1 MTPRAGP
8 HKMEGEWGEERA
20 VTESSSGR
28 DAGRGTPPSPA
39 QGRHVSYHRLLEA
52 LHGPGCALCALR
64 HEAVDRYLDALLYE
78 QVNDS
83 GLRHALAR
91 SRGFC
96 RDHAWMLI
104 GFGDSLGTALLYR
117 DQVAHALGDVQQAA
131 REGRRPGRR
140 LWRGRAVSPAAV
152 LRTLRSA
159 AAPCPACAVAL
170 DAETRYLTLLLSG
183 LDEPEM
189 RRALERS
196 SFLCLPHLMRAL
208 DLARSPD
215 RSTVLLEMAESA
227 LRRLHDELTELIRK
241 RDYRFVH
248 EPRGQEQTSWVRA
261 VAHLVG
267 WWRQPSARRRLT
279 DPDAPL

>member
-1 MTPRAGP
+1 L
-8 HKMEGEWGEERA
+8 
-20 VTESSSGR
+20 TESSSGR
-28 DAGRGTPPSPA
+28 DAGRGAPPSPVR
-39 QGRHVSYHRLLEA
+39 GRHVSENRLLEA
-52 LHGPGCALCALR
+52 LRGPGCALCALR
-64 HEAVDRYLDALLYE
+64 HEAVDRYLDTLLYE
-78 QVNDS
+78 HVNDS
-83 GLRHALAR
+83 GLRQALAR

-117 DQVAHALGDVQQAA
+117 DQVAHALRDVQQAA

-140 LWRGRAVSPAAV
+140 LWRGHAASPAAV
-152 LRTLRSA
+152 LRTLRSG
-159 AAPCPACAVAL
+159 APCPACAIAL
-170 DAETRYLTLLLSG
+170 DAETRYLTLLLAA
-183 LDEPEM
+183 LDDPEM

-208 DLARSPD
+208 DLARSAD
-215 RSTVLLEMAESA
+215 QSTALLEMAEGV
-227 LRRLHDELTELIRK
+227 LRRLHGELTELIRK
-241 RDYRFVH
+241 RDYRFAH

-267 WWRQPSARRRLT
+267 WWRQPSARGRLT